1 MRNKIKIQ
9 AYITGIAL
17 LLGFLPAFSQQADSL
32 AWYLETAARNNPLV
46 NSNFALYKASLEKI
60 SQAGAYEDPELDI
73 GVFVKPMETLS
84 GKQIADFTLMQM
96 FPWFGTR
103 KAARNE
109 ATEMSR
115 MAYEQFREA
124 RNNLFYEVK
133 SQWYQLCNLN
143 EQYKNTQA
151 NLALLEQLEKL
162 ALNRYSAPSANA
174 PASTVPPITGN
185 VVTPPASNGNS
196 MDNMGG
202 MGSST
207 QAAPQGS
214 PAGNASVQGMA
225 SGPMGSSM
233 GTGSSSG
240 TMSDVLRIQ
249 IEKAELQNNLE
260 LIVSNRT
267 AAEARFN
274 ALLNRRQDMRVAVPD
289 SLRQLHFLI
298 DDQAMT
304 DSIIIANPMLSM
316 LEAEANAYRAKAEM
330 DKKMSYPMF
339 GIGLQYS
346 LVGKSNNSMVM
357 DNMNGMDMVM
367 PMFKISIPIFRKKYQ
382 AQQKESRHYRQASEL
397 KYENTLNQLQSE
409 YQTVK
414 QQLADASRKI
424 ALYQKQQELS
434 LSTWQLIVREF
445 SAGTTSLT
453 DVIQV
458 ERQLLDYRLK
468 KSEAIAEYNTRI
480 AGMEKLVATSI
491 NE

>member
-1 MRNKIKIQ
+1 MRNKIKVQ

-17 LLGFLPAFSQQADSL
+17 LIGFLPAFSQQADSL

-60 SQAGAYEDPELDI
+60 PQAGAYEDPELDI

-174 PASTVPPITGN
+174 PASTVPPITDN

-202 MGSST
+202 MGSSS
-207 QAAPQGS
+207 QATPQGS
-214 PAGNASVQGMA
+214 PAGNSSMQGMA

-289 SLRQLHFLI
+289 SLRQLHFQI

>member
-1 MRNKIKIQ
+1 MKNKIRIQ
-9 AYITGIAL
+9 TYITGIAL
-17 LLGFLPAFSQQADSL
+17 LLGILPAFSQQADSL
-32 AWYLETAARNNPLV
+32 SWYLETAARNNPLI

-60 SQAGAYEDPELDI
+60 PQAGAYADPELDI
-73 GVFVKPMETLS
+73 GLFVKPMETLS

-151 NLALLEQLEKL
+151 NLLLLEQLEKL

-174 PASTVPPITGN
+174 PTPTTATVVSTVT
-185 VVTPPASNGNS
+185 TPPVATGNS

-202 MGSST
+202 MGSS
-207 QAAPQGS
+207 PQTTAQGTS
-214 PAGNASVQGMA
+214 AGNASMQSMGA
-225 SGPMGSSM
+225 GSMGSSM
-233 GTGSSSG
+233 GSGSSSG
-240 TMSDVLRIQ
+240 SMSDVLRIQ

-260 LIVSNRT
+260 ILASSRIAV
-267 AAEARFN
+267 EARFN
-274 ALLNRRQDMRVAVPD
+274 ALLNRKQDMPVAVPD
-289 SLRQLHFLI
+289 SLEQLRFLI

-304 DSIIIANPMLSM
+304 DSIITANPMLSM
-316 LEAEANAYRAKAEM
+316 LEAEANAYRAKAVM

-346 LVGKSNNSMVM
+346 LVGKSNNKMVM
-357 DNMNGMDMVM
+357 DDMNGMDMFM

-382 AQQKESRHYRQASEL
+382 AQQKESQHYRRASEL

-414 QQLADASRKI
+414 QQLADAARKI
-424 ALYQKQQELS
+424 ALYKKQQELS

-453 DVIQV
+453 EVIQV
-458 ERQLLDYRLK
+458 ERQLLDYGLK
-468 KSEAIAEYNTRI
+468 KSEAIAEYNTMV

>member
-9 AYITGIAL
+9 AYITGIVL

-174 PASTVPPITGN
+174 PASTVTPITGN

-202 MGSST
+202 MGSSS

>member
-1 MRNKIKIQ
+1 MRNKIKVQ

-17 LLGFLPAFSQQADSL
+17 LIGFLPAFSQQADSL

-60 SQAGAYEDPELDI
+60 PQAGAYEDPELDI

-202 MGSST
+202 MGSGS
-207 QAAPQGS
+207 QATPQGS
-214 PAGNASVQGMA
+214 PAGNSSMQGMA
-225 SGPMGSSM
+225 SGSM

-260 LIVSNRT
+260 LIASNRT

-274 ALLNRRQDMRVAVPD
+274 ALLNCRQDMRVAVPD